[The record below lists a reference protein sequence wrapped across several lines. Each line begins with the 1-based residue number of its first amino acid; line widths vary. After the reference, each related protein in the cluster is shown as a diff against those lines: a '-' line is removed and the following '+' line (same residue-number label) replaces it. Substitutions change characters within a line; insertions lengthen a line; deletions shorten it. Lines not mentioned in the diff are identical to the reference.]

1 MPRASFRHW
10 PSFRSLPWS
19 PIVHRWLI
27 GDWAALTC
35 FFFGGKNRQFFG
47 AKLFGACQKT
57 FFFWWPEEKILML
70 FPLHAKNTWNPMLD
84 RFFHV
89 RVFRLIQ
96 DARSWINHYSPK
108 QDDPWAV
115 RPIGLGAQF
124 LNGSDLV
131 DVVYIIG
138 GFTYGCFHK
147 WWYPRNTP
155 KWSFLVGKPMFVGGT
170 TILGNHH
177 I

>member
-1 MPRASFRHW
+1 MAGGKDLDAVS
-10 PSFRSLPWS
+10 
-19 PIVHRWLI
+19 
-27 GDWAALTC
+27 LTC
-35 FFFGGKNRQFFG
+35 KKHLESDP
-47 AKLFGACQKT
+47 A
-57 FFFWWPEEKILML
+57 
-70 FPLHAKNTWNPMLD
+70 

-131 DVVYIIG
+131 DVVLIIG
-138 GFTYGCFHK
+138 DSHIRGDSTSGDVSHRTVSMKLYGE
-147 WWYPRNTP
+147 
-155 KWSFLVGKPMFVGGT
+155 
-170 TILGNHH
+170 
-177 I
+177 